1 MSLSENIKKAR
12 LDRKLTQEQL
22 AEKLGVSPQAVSKWE
37 TSETY
42 PDGALLVPLSNA
54 LGVSLDEL
62 FGNDSFSLAD
72 ISHQII
78 SLLHNTPVEDRF
90 HVVRDI
96 CWQIE
101 RGLFN
106 CRMEIDKKYDPD
118 EIKNQ
123 KNASYIIDDTGFTM
137 VSNGKEPFF
146 AVFPQPEE
154 GFGHFL
160 NDMGSLQKKFE
171 ALSHTDTVKAILWLY
186 RKTEDYIFESA
197 VLAGA
202 CQIKNETMDDVM
214 SDLALLGVVRR
225 QELVVDGHE
234 RVLYFSHPRHQLI
247 ALFLVARELGY
258 PGAYSLQSHCRNTPL
273 LSEGISEQQLHQSE

>member
-1 MSLSENIKKAR
+1 MNLSENIKKVR
-12 LDRKLTQEQL
+12 LERKLTQEQL

-42 PDGALLVPLSNA
+42 PDGALLIPLSNA

-62 FGNDSFSLAD
+62 FGNDSFSMAD

-78 SLLHNTPVEDRF
+78 SLLHNTPAEDRF
-90 HVVRDI
+90 HAARDI

-123 KNASYIIDDTGFTM
+123 KNASYILDDTGFTM

-154 GFGHFL
+154 GFGDFL
-160 NDMGSLQKKFE
+160 NDMESLQKIFE
-171 ALSHTDTVKAILWLY
+171 ALSHTDTVKAIMWLY
-186 RKTEDYIFESA
+186 RKVENYIFEST
-197 VLAGA
+197 VLAEA

-234 RVLYFSHPRHQLI
+234 RILYFSRPPHELI

-258 PGAYSLQSHCRNTPL
+258 PGGYSLQSHYRNTPL
-273 LSEGISEQQLHQSE
+273 LSEGISEQ